1 MSNVELSAMST
12 CLKKDG
18 RKRFIPRFTAECQLD
33 LVAVDAD
40 CAKYRQQGSQFH
52 LEARRFAIDDVGL
65 RYASCAVWNLGVD
78 QIGQMRLDRTT
89 LLILPIWSGKTQMSS
104 FITKWHWHQRYVKED
119 ILFKMELL
127 LVSWENMVKTV
138 LWEFMLVNV
147 GTGTNWS
154 SHWHLL
160 DVHFFIH
167 KFTKITKVDRH
178 VAGEGSLSL
187 EVLPHSTHQMYAN
200 GEVQRMFPQKH
211 FKATCTNL
219 HDMDGVATW
228 PTVNGWHHCLGQ
240 SRANLV
246 TPC

>member
-78 QIGQMRLDRTT
+78 QFGQRRLDRTA

-104 FITKWHWHQRYVKED
+104 FITKWHWHQRHVRED
-119 ILFKMELL
+119 ILFKTESLL
-127 LVSWENMVKTV
+127 ASWENMVKTV

-167 KFTKITKVDRH
+167 IYKGWQARRWRRQSKS
-178 VAGEGSLSL
+178 GSPATLNTS
-187 EVLPHSTHQMYAN
+187 EVCQC
-200 GEVQRMFPQKH
+200 EVQRMFPPKH
-211 FKATCTNL
+211 FKAMCKKAC
-219 HDMDGVATW
+219 MIWMV
-228 PTVNGWHHCLGQ
+228 
-240 SRANLV
+240 
-246 TPC
+246 

>member
-65 RYASCAVWNLGVD
+65 RYASCAVWNLVVD
-78 QIGQMRLDRTT
+78 QIGQRRLDRTT
-89 LLILPIWSGKTQMSS
+89 LLIFPIWSGKTQMSS
-104 FITKWHWHQRYVKED
+104 FITKWHWHQRHVKED
-119 ILFKMELL
+119 ILFKTELL
-127 LVSWENMVKTV
+127 LITWENMVKTV

-147 GTGTNWS
+147 GTRTNWS

-167 KFTKITKVDRH
+167 IYKGWQARRSPG
-178 VAGEGSLSL
+178 GEGSL

-200 GEVQRMFPQKH
+200 GEVQRMFPQNISKPC
-211 FKATCTNL
+211 APTC
-219 HDMDGVATW
+219 MIWMV
-228 PTVNGWHHCLGQ
+228 
-240 SRANLV
+240 
-246 TPC
+246 